1 MKRTSVLTSSIMFIY
16 YFIFVTVSFF
26 LARELTTQGISLST
40 MGFLAVIGL
49 ILLIISLVLNGY
61 LTDNLISN
69 KKLLI
74 IYMLITLFAFFGF
87 ITTNNLTILALFYL
101 MIWFFFMPLTSII
114 DGLALS
120 LVGTQKYSSIRS
132 IGSIGAAISFF
143 LNSWVLDGLG
153 FNVIFIFNMLLII
166 IMIIMLLMLENTKTK
181 EKIDY
186 IKALKVVSKNK
197 NIILI
202 MLITFATYGTLA
214 ADDAYQITYAL
225 EYTMLSPAVVGIV
238 GFLSIILE
246 ASIMILFTNIYRESR
261 IKSILYICISTL
273 LLIFLS
279 KAFFYQSSQ
288 IVILGNIMIGVFVGL
303 FIPVSIRIISTN
315 VDKNILNSI
324 LSLFQIFIKLGGA
337 VIGLFTSIYLAS
349 GAMLPTIYI
358 LHAIILSSAYI
369 FVYMLNINDNE

>member
-1 MKRTSVLTSSIMFIY
+1 MFIY